1 MVPDKGIIA
10 ITEESAASTTG
21 AQQCVLTAV
30 ELAGV
35 KTVMLGRNASC
46 PYNVS
51 LSSLLK

>member
-1 MVPDKGIIA
+1 VTAITAIIA
-10 ITEESAASTTG
+10 LTEESALSMTG

-35 KTVMLGRNASC
+35 KAVMLNRIASC
-46 PYNVS
+46 AYNVS